1 MKREVAIFKFV
12 MLGAGLLTLALTVT
26 SGCATSRRAA
36 QLVVDHHIGM
46 ARSALDIINGEAEA
60 REQRVA
66 ELRAEIDANSTALA
80 AEQDRDRL
88 VDLLKQH
95 VALQDALVAEL
106 LQRHGHHGGH
116 QQAQA
121 DTSTEQTQ
129 PHEH

>member
-1 MKREVAIFKFV
+1 MQGFAFV
-12 MLGAGLLTLALTVT
+12 MSVGVLALALTVT
-26 SGCATSRRAA
+26 SGCATSKRAA

-66 ELRAEIDANSTALA
+66 KLRAEIDANSTALA

-95 VALQDALVAEL
+95 VTLQDALVAEL
-106 LQRHGHHGGH
+106 LQGNGHHGGH

-121 DTSTEQTQ
+121 DTTSEQTT

>member
-1 MKREVAIFKFV
+1 MQGFAFV
-12 MLGAGLLTLALTVT
+12 LGTGLLTLALTGT
-26 SGCATSRRAA
+26 SGCATSQRAA

-46 ARSALDIINGEAEA
+46 ARGALDIINGEAEA

-66 ELRAEIDANSTALA
+66 RLRAEIDANRTELA

-95 VALQDALVAEL
+95 VTLQDALVAEL
-106 LQRHGHHGGH
+106 LQGIGHHGGH

-121 DTSTEQTQ
+121 DTSTEQTK